1 MLHIINICFGV
12 FCICSPRKYFIFQTG
27 VLDTHPARAPQPSC
41 AWECHQLNEKQRWRE
56 KDLLGG
62 SLQGPQR
69 SDSARWMQQDFF
81 FGGGGMLDG
90 GGPSSLGVCA
100 PVPGAMLRDAA
111 MPSSRRDPRD
121 AFQSPSTAGVGGYLQ
136 LQPGKTNPSQRAILK
151 PNRPGFVIAQSAYAG
166 RQEQLI

>member
-90 GGPSSLGVCA
+90 GVHPAWGSVHRSRERCFGTQRCHLLGEILA
-100 PVPGAMLRDAA
+100 TPFN
-111 MPSSRRDPRD
+111 RRRPPALADTYSY
-121 AFQSPSTAGVGGYLQ
+121 SPAKQTPANVL
-136 LQPGKTNPSQRAILK
+136 
-151 PNRPGFVIAQSAYAG
+151 F
-166 RQEQLI
+166 

>member
-81 FGGGGMLDG
+81 LGGGGCWMG
-90 GGPSSLGVCA
+90 GSIQPGGLCTGPGSDALG
-100 PVPGAMLRDAA
+100 RSDAIFSER
-111 MPSSRRDPRD
+111 SSRRLSIAVDRRRWRIP
-121 AFQSPSTAGVGGYLQ
+121 TATARQ
-136 LQPGKTNPSQRAILK
+136 NKPQPTCYFETKQAWVCNCPICLCW
-151 PNRPGFVIAQSAYAG
+151 
-166 RQEQLI
+166 